1 MEQTSAKQILTAKLL
16 WTKPPRIAL
25 FLLAVNVTVHLLAGP
40 EASLRFRCLP
50 CGASLI
56 ALGFSIMIW
65 AWWLF
70 RRKGTAICPTSKAS
84 TLVQEGIYRVTRN
97 PMYMGI
103 TMMLLGST
111 FLLGTVVSLFAPAA
125 FLAVMNYVFVP
136 FEEDR
141 LVASF
146 GNSYLLY
153 RERVRRW
160 I

>member
-1 MEQTSAKQILTAKLL
+1 
-16 WTKPPRIAL
+16 
-25 FLLAVNVTVHLLAGP
+25 
-40 EASLRFRCLP
+40 
-50 CGASLI
+50 
-56 ALGFSIMIW
+56 
-65 AWWLF
+65 
-70 RRKGTAICPTSKAS
+70 
-84 TLVQEGIYRVTRN
+84 
-97 PMYMGI
+97 MYMGI